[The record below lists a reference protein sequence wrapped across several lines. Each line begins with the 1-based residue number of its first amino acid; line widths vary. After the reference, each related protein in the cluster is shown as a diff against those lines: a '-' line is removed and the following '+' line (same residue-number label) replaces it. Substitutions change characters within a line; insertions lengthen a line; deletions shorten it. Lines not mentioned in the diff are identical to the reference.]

1 MKESYFQKKI
11 KKAFTKKG
19 FVVLNLSDQFT
30 GGIPDTY
37 LLNDGVSYWLE
48 LKVTNK
54 KPGQIVHLDD
64 RKASSRGFTREQA
77 IKLYK
82 LKQGGANAFGVIYL
96 AYDKIALKVPP
107 ERMEESHQY
116 EELTDEFEEFV
127 Y

>member
-1 MKESYFQKKI
+1 MKESYFQQKVKDN
-11 KKAFTKKG
+11 FTREG
-19 FVVLNLSDQFT
+19 YVVLNLSDKFT

-37 LLNDGVSYWLE
+37 LLKDGVSYWLE

-64 RKASSRGFTREQA
+64 RKASNRGFTREQA

-82 LKQGGANAFGVIYL
+82 LKQGGAKAYGVVYL
-96 AYDKIALKVPP
+96 AHDKIALKVPP

-116 EELTDEFEEFV
+116 EDLLEEFEEFIF
-127 Y
+127 